1 MVDRYYRKIE
11 DVENDI
17 ENAMQIS
24 SILLK
29 LKGYDDDLEKI
40 DTNENNISSNLS
52 KIEDNE
58 TNISTNLEKIDDNL
72 EKINDIKSILPKSE
86 IFKKTYSIKNQSFR
100 FTRNIVYFKLLEIEI
115 ENNFNKDGKLEFD
128 NYIYYKYKNLQL
140 DHHRLQH
147 EYRILDDK
155 NNLLYKKILNKTN
168 TSDLDIDKNVMLVKD
183 NFYIIF
189 KNNYNK
195 IKIILDLYRV
205 YRHGTGN
212 FNLEVINE
220 SFVKVS
226 YLDKNDI
233 SLKIE
238 DNENNI
244 SSNLSK
250 IASNKDDITS
260 NLSKIGSN
268 KDDIT
273 SNLSKINNNETN
285 ISSNLSKINN
295 NENNI
300 SSNLS
305 KINNNEN
312 NISSNLSKIDANK
325 NNISTNLSKISD
337 NENNIS
343 SNLSK
348 ISDNENNISSNL
360 SKINNNENNISSN
373 LSKINNNENNI
384 SSNLSKISNN
394 ENNIS
399 TNLIKITSNEDD
411 ILYNLNEINYLKN
424 NSSKSYLKNVYNILF
439 YDKKTQVSFRNYFF
453 ERVFDINSNINDF
466 IEMSFKISLQYENI
480 SERSYVKTLYEIFDE
495 NDNSLYIKSVNN
507 SDYSYYSNKIFID
520 ESIFYNFTKN
530 IKKIKFVIKFQMIL
544 SRVIKIWYIKNDN
557 YRLVIKN
564 YGI

>member
-29 LKGYDDDLEKI
+29 LKEYDNDLEKI

-52 KIEDNE
+52 KINNNE
-58 TNISTNLEKIDDNL
+58 TNISTNLEKIDDNETNISSNL
-72 EKINDIKSILPKSE
+72 EKINDIKSSLPTSE

-128 NYIYYKYKNLQL
+128 NYIYYRYDNLQR

-147 EYRILDDK
+147 EYRIFDDK

-168 TSDLDIDKNVMLVKD
+168 TSDLDFDKNVMLVKD

-195 IKIILDLYRV
+195 IKIILDLFRV

-212 FNLEVINE
+212 FNLELINE
-220 SFVKVS
+220 SFVNIT

-238 DNENNI
+238 DNE
-244 SSNLSK
+244 
-250 IASNKDDITS
+250 
-260 NLSKIGSN
+260 
-268 KDDIT
+268 
-273 SNLSKINNNETN
+273 
-285 ISSNLSKINN
+285 
-295 NENNI
+295 
-300 SSNLS
+300 
-305 KINNNEN
+305 
-312 NISSNLSKIDANK
+312 

-348 ISDNENNISSNL
+348 ISDNSSDISSNLSKINNNENNTLSNLSKINNNENTISSNL
-360 SKINNNENNISSN
+360 SKINNNENNISTN

-384 SSNLSKISNN
+384 STNLSKINNNENNISTNLSKINNNENNISTNLSKINNN

-399 TNLIKITSNEDD
+399 TNLININTNEDN
-411 ILYNLNEINYLKN
+411 IAYNLNEINYLKS

-439 YDKKTQVSFRNYFF
+439 YDRKTQISFKNYFF
-453 ERVFDINSNINDF
+453 ERVFDINSNVNDF
-466 IEMSFKISLQYENI
+466 IEMSFKISLEYENI
-480 SERSYVKTLYEIFDE
+480 SERAYVKTLYELFDE

-507 SDYSYYSNKIFID
+507 NEYSYYSNKIFID
-520 ESIFYNFTKN
+520 ESIFYNFTKS

-544 SRVIKIWYIKNDN
+544 SRVIKIWYIKDNN
-557 YRLVIKN
+557 YRLIIKN
-564 YGI
+564 YGV

>member
-1 MVDRYYRKIE
+1 MVDRYYREIE

-58 TNISTNLEKIDDNL
+58 NNISTNLSNIEDNL
-72 EKINDIKSILPKSE
+72 EKIDNIKSLLPTLE

-100 FTRNIVYFKLLEIEI
+100 FTRNIVYFKLLEIKI
-115 ENNFNKDGKLEFD
+115 ENNFNKDGRLEFD
-128 NYIYYKYKNLQL
+128 NYIYYKYDNLQR

-147 EYRILDDK
+147 EYRIFDDK

-168 TSDLDIDKNVMLVKD
+168 TSDLDFDKNVMLVKD

-205 YRHGTGN
+205 YRHGTDN
-212 FNLEVINE
+212 FNLELINE

-250 IASNKDDITS
+250 I
-260 NLSKIGSN
+260 
-268 KDDIT
+268 
-273 SNLSKINNNETN
+273 
-285 ISSNLSKINN
+285 NN
-295 NENNI
+295 NENNT
-300 SSNLS
+300 SSNLL
-305 KINNNEN
+305 KINN
-312 NISSNLSKIDANK
+312 
-325 NNISTNLSKISD
+325 

-360 SKINNNENNISSN
+360 SKISNNENNISSNLLKINNNENNISSN
-373 LSKINNNENNI
+373 LSKINNNENNTSSNLSKIEDNENNI
-384 SSNLSKISNN
+384 SSNLSKINNNENNTSSNLSKINNNENNISSNLGKINNN

-399 TNLIKITSNEDD
+399 TNLIKVNSNEDD

-439 YDKKTQVSFRNYFF
+439 YNRKTQVSFRNYFY
-453 ERVFDINSNINDF
+453 EQVFDINSNINDF

-480 SERSYVKTLYEIFDE
+480 SERTYVKTLYELFDE

-507 SDYSYYSNKIFID
+507 NEYSYYSNKIFIN
-520 ESIFYNFTKN
+520 ESIFYNFTKS

-557 YRLVIKN
+557 YRLIIKN
-564 YGI
+564 YGV

>member
-1 MVDRYYRKIE
+1 MVDRYYREIE
-11 DVENDI
+11 DVKNDI
-17 ENAMQIS
+17 ENTIQIS

-29 LKGYDDDLEKI
+29 LKGYD
-40 DTNENNISSNLS
+40 NELS
-52 KIEDNE
+52 KIGNN
-58 TNISTNLEKIDDNL
+58 TNNISTNLEKIDDNL
-72 EKINDIKSILPKSE
+72 EKINDIKSLLPKSE
-86 IFKKTYSIKNQSFR
+86 IFKKTYSIKYQSFR

-128 NYIYYKYKNLQL
+128 NYIYYKYDNLQR

-147 EYRILDDK
+147 EYRIFDNQ

-168 TSDLDIDKNVMLVKD
+168 TSDLDFDKNIMLVKD
-183 NFYIIF
+183 NFYVTF

-195 IKIILDLYRV
+195 IKIILDLFRV
-205 YRHGTGN
+205 FRHGTGN
-212 FNLEVINE
+212 FNLELINE
-220 SFVKVS
+220 SFVNIT

-250 IASNKDDITS
+250 IGSNKDDITS

-273 SNLSKINNNETN
+273 SNLSKIGSNKDDITSNLSK
-285 ISSNLSKINN
+285 ISDNSSDISSNSSKIGSNKDDITSNLSKINN
-295 NENNI
+295 N
-300 SSNLS
+300 SS
-305 KINNNEN
+305 E
-312 NISSNLSKIDANK
+312 
-325 NNISTNLSKISD
+325 ISTNSDQISTNKND
-337 NENNIS
+337 
-343 SNLSK
+343 
-348 ISDNENNISSNL
+348 
-360 SKINNNENNISSN
+360 
-373 LSKINNNENNI
+373 
-384 SSNLSKISNN
+384 
-394 ENNIS
+394 IS

-439 YDKKTQVSFRNYFF
+439 YDRKTQVSFKNYFF
-453 ERVFDINSNINDF
+453 ERVFDINSNIHDF
-466 IEMSFKISLQYENI
+466 IEMSFKISLEYENI
-480 SERSYVKTLYEIFDE
+480 SERSYVKTLYELFDE

-507 SDYSYYSNKIFID
+507 NDYSYYSNKIFID
-520 ESIFYNFTKN
+520 ESIFYNFTKS

-564 YGI
+564 YGV

>member
-11 DVENDI
+11 SIENNI

-29 LKGYDDDLEKI
+29 LKGYDDDLSKI
-40 DTNENNISSNLS
+40 DTNEGNISTNLSKIEDNETNISTNLS

-72 EKINDIKSILPKSE
+72 EKINDIKSLLPKSE

-100 FTRNIVYFKLLEIEI
+100 FTRNIIYFKLLEIEI

-128 NYIYYKYKNLQL
+128 NYIYYRYDNLQK
-140 DHHRLQH
+140 DYHRLQH
-147 EYRILDDK
+147 EYQIYDNK
-155 NNLLYKKILNKTN
+155 NYLLHKKILNKTN
-168 TSDLDIDKNVMLVKD
+168 TSDLNFDKNVMLVKD
-183 NFYIIF
+183 NFYVIF
-189 KNNYNK
+189 NNNYNK
-195 IKIILDLYRV
+195 ITILLYLFRV
-205 YRHGTGN
+205 YRHGAGN
-212 FNLEVINE
+212 FNLELINE
-220 SFVKVS
+220 SFIKVS

-233 SLKIE
+233 SLKIG

-250 IASNKDDITS
+250 I
-260 NLSKIGSN
+260 G
-268 KDDIT
+268 
-273 SNLSKINNNETN
+273 
-285 ISSNLSKINN
+285 
-295 NENNI
+295 
-300 SSNLS
+300 
-305 KINNNEN
+305 
-312 NISSNLSKIDANK
+312 
-325 NNISTNLSKISD
+325 
-337 NENNIS
+337 
-343 SNLSK
+343 
-348 ISDNENNISSNL
+348 DNENNISSNL

-384 SSNLSKISNN
+384 SSNLSKIGDS

-399 TNLIKITSNEDD
+399 TNLIKINTNEDD

-439 YDKKTQVSFRNYFF
+439 YDKKTQVSFRNHFF

-466 IEMSFKISLQYENI
+466 IEISFKISLQYENI
-480 SERSYVKTLYEIFDE
+480 SERAYVKTLYELFDE

-507 SDYSYYSNKIFID
+507 NNYSYYSNKIFID
-520 ESIFYNFTKN
+520 ENIFYNFTKD

-557 YRLVIKN
+557 YRLTIKN
-564 YGI
+564 YGL

>member
-1 MVDRYYRKIE
+1 MVDRYYREIE

-29 LKGYDDDLEKI
+29 LKGYDNDLEKI
-40 DTNENNISSNLS
+40 DTNEGNISTNLS
-52 KIEDNE
+52 KIKDNE
-58 TNISTNLEKIDDNL
+58 TNISTNLEKINDNDINISDNL
-72 EKINDIKSILPKSE
+72 EKINDIKSSLPTLE
-86 IFKKTYSIKNQSFR
+86 IFKKTYNIKNQSFR

-115 ENNFNKDGKLEFD
+115 ENNFNKDGRLEFD
-128 NYIYYKYKNLQL
+128 NYIYYRYDNLQL

-147 EYRILDDK
+147 EYRIFDNQ

-168 TSDLDIDKNVMLVKD
+168 TSDLDFDKNTMLVKD
-183 NFYIIF
+183 NFYVTF
-189 KNNYNK
+189 NNNYNK
-195 IKIILDLYRV
+195 IKIILDLFRV
-205 YRHGTGN
+205 YRHGTGK
-212 FNLEVINE
+212 FNLELINE
-220 SFVKVS
+220 SFVNIT

-250 IASNKDDITS
+250 I
-260 NLSKIGSN
+260 
-268 KDDIT
+268 
-273 SNLSKINNNETN
+273 E
-285 ISSNLSKINN
+285 
-295 NENNI
+295 
-300 SSNLS
+300 
-305 KINNNEN
+305 
-312 NISSNLSKIDANK
+312 
-325 NNISTNLSKISD
+325 D

-373 LSKINNNENNI
+373 LSKINKNENNISSNLSKINNNENNISSNLGKINNNENNISTNLSKINNNENNI
-384 SSNLSKISNN
+384 SSNLSKINNNKNNISSNLSKIN
-394 ENNIS
+394 NNKNNIS
-399 TNLIKITSNEDD
+399 TNLININTNEDN
-411 ILYNLNEINYLKN
+411 IAYNLNEINYLKN

-439 YDKKTQVSFRNYFF
+439 YDRKTQVSFRNYFF
-453 ERVFDINSNINDF
+453 ERVFDINSNIDDF
-466 IEMSFKISLQYENI
+466 IEMSFKISLEYENI
-480 SERSYVKTLYEIFDE
+480 SERAYVKTLYELFDE

-507 SDYSYYSNKIFID
+507 NDYSYYSNKIFID
-520 ESIFYNFTKN
+520 ESIFYNFTKS

-564 YGI
+564 YGV